1 MRRGTHRAS
10 PGLVAATCGVVG
22 AVAAALYAWSLA
34 PVYSADA
41 VVRPAASDTR
51 ALMGNLTGRD
61 TGAEPIDTG
70 ILTSRTVLG
79 RVVRDNGL
87 DIEAAPRQVPVLGAL
102 WALWALSAPAPQGV
116 AAPPPLVG
124 AVAGLDRFGWG
135 GEAIAIGRFEVGRAD
150 GVDGGEER
158 GDNRVLT
165 LVAGGSGRYRV
176 ESADGRLLLTG
187 TVGETARGAGMVLRV
202 DRLVARPGT
211 VFSLR
216 HRDEASAV
224 EQLARTL
231 SVVPRGAAGDGW
243 QIAWRDTDRHR
254 VAAVVNDIARTYVER
269 QAAYRQQEA
278 ERALAFV
285 QGELPR
291 VRAELEQAEGALA
304 RYRARSGSLQ
314 PTQEAQSY
322 LSGSIEYQRQISAL
336 RVERARLLR
345 YFTGESQEVR
355 AVDAQIAQLDGD
367 RRRLDSRLHGL
378 SEAERESV
386 ALTRDVR
393 VAEDTYMRLRNR
405 EQALML
411 ARADRG
417 GEVRLLDPAVVPV
430 LAAGPPR
437 ARIAAAGGASGL
449 LVGAALAMLLRRRR
463 GRMADAATLEGRF
476 HLPVL
481 GEIVYSPEQLRLER
495 EAPATVALTHERTPV
510 LLAHALPRAGMD
522 PVMGRVDADVVH
534 AATGHGAHLRG
545 SDPTRQ
551 GNDEAANGVD
561 GANGANGAEAADAQ
575 AGSTADGATD
585 EWCGLSLAGPEP
597 EPPRHAGVPGTWMR
611 HDAFRRPPL
620 PVAMPGPPPAM
631 TAMTVMTAMPSSTA
645 VSPMAALAPVG
656 APRTTVLHDR
666 YLLARRAPD
675 ALAVETLRS
684 LRAALHFILAS
695 APNGVL
701 AMTSATAA
709 AGKTF
714 GAINLAVL
722 AAEAGRRVLLVDADL
737 RQGDVATR
745 LGQPAAPGLAELLGG
760 MTTLAHVM
768 QPTAVAGLALLPAG
782 APPRNPAELLMLPAL
797 RDTLQS
803 CDASFDLVIV
813 DTPPV
818 LAVADATFVSHLAG
832 ATLLCVRADDTPAD
846 KVAEAVRRLHL
857 AGARL
862 VGSVLNAVDA
872 DHAGR
877 HAETRDFLRRGASSQ
892 AAPLHPEILS

>member
-70 ILTSRTVLG
+70 FLTSRTVLG

-522 PVMGRVDADVVH
+522 PVMGGVDADVVH

-714 GAINLAVL
+714 GAINLA
-722 AAEAGRRVLLVDADL
+722 
-737 RQGDVATR
+737 
-745 LGQPAAPGLAELLGG
+745 
-760 MTTLAHVM
+760 TLAHVM

>member
-522 PVMGRVDADVVH
+522 PVMGGVDADVVH

-714 GAINLAVL
+714 GAINLA
-722 AAEAGRRVLLVDADL
+722 
-737 RQGDVATR
+737 
-745 LGQPAAPGLAELLGG
+745 
-760 MTTLAHVM
+760 TLAHVM

>member
-1 MRRGTHRAS
+1 
-10 PGLVAATCGVVG
+10 
-22 AVAAALYAWSLA
+22 
-34 PVYSADA
+34 
-41 VVRPAASDTR
+41 
-51 ALMGNLTGRD
+51 
-61 TGAEPIDTG
+61 
-70 ILTSRTVLG
+70 
-79 RVVRDNGL
+79 
-87 DIEAAPRQVPVLGAL
+87 
-102 WALWALSAPAPQGV
+102 
-116 AAPPPLVG
+116 
-124 AVAGLDRFGWG
+124 
-135 GEAIAIGRFEVGRAD
+135 
-150 GVDGGEER
+150 
-158 GDNRVLT
+158 
-165 LVAGGSGRYRV
+165 
-176 ESADGRLLLTG
+176 
-187 TVGETARGAGMVLRV
+187 MVLRV

-522 PVMGRVDADVVH
+522 PVMGGVDADVVH

-714 GAINLAVL
+714 GAINLA
-722 AAEAGRRVLLVDADL
+722 
-737 RQGDVATR
+737 
-745 LGQPAAPGLAELLGG
+745 
-760 MTTLAHVM
+760 TLAHVM